1 MRRRFPSIAAAFPC
15 LAACAA
21 IAVLAGCS
29 SATTNRGE
37 VRGADATMS
46 EWLQS
51 DMNRVAN
58 VSMRENLNGLMRL
71 ADKLYR
77 RNPSEWR
84 KGGFASREEA
94 LKALKTA
101 VETSGL
107 SVDDRNAP
115 ANPESS
121 LEPRAVDK
129 SADKTAAAKTPE
141 KGWPPLK
148 GKRDIEAMDLALSPA
163 FTGDR
168 VAAFVYGTSDMLITA
183 HGGKTEFYLIDGQD
197 AQHIYNAARNI
208 EIAVWMLANRKGEN
222 GKPLLL
228 ADELN
233 SSERNLSYER
243 EFGKIIARL
252 DLLAAVTTEKY
263 RRAVIGYAQG
273 LVGGTFL
280 QFLPVR

>member
-1 MRRRFPSIAAAFPC
+1 MHLAIRTIPC
-15 LAACAA
+15 VAILATASLLVACH
-21 IAVLAGCS
+21 
-29 SATTNRGE
+29 SAPTSRGE
-37 VRGADATMS
+37 VKGSDASIS

-58 VSMRENLNGLMRL
+58 VGMRENLNALMRL
-71 ADKLYR
+71 ADKLYK
-77 RNPSEWR
+77 RNPAEWR

-101 VETSGL
+101 IEAAGNPDSGDNP
-107 SVDDRNAP
+107 S
-115 ANPESS
+115 NPESS
-121 LEPRAVDK
+121 TDRRVPEK
-129 SADKTAAAKTPE
+129 AAGEAAPT

-148 GKRDIEAMDLALSPA
+148 GKRDIEAMDLALSHG

-168 VAAFVYGTSDMLITA
+168 VAAFIYGTSDMLITA
-183 HGGKTEFYLIDGQD
+183 HGGKSEFFLIDGQD

-208 EIAVWMLANRKGEN
+208 EIAVWMLGNRRGDN

-233 SSERNLSYER
+233 ASERNLSYER

-273 LVGGTFL
+273 LVGGSFL

>member
-1 MRRRFPSIAAAFPC
+1 MRSRIRSIFPVKTTFHCLVVSAAV
-15 LAACAA
+15 AAL
-21 IAVLAGCS
+21 VGCS
-29 SATTNRGE
+29 TAKTDRGE
-37 VRGADATMS
+37 VKGHDAS
-46 EWLQS
+46 VGEWLQS

-58 VSMRENLNGLMRL
+58 VGMRENLNALFRL

-77 RNPSEWR
+77 RNPAEWR
-84 KGGFASREEA
+84 KGGYASREEA

-101 VETSGL
+101 IESPPVPPENSTATTA
-107 SVDDRNAP
+107 NAEN
-115 ANPESS
+115 NPEMKS
-121 LEPRAVDK
+121 PPDK
-129 SADKTAAAKTPE
+129 AKLAE
-141 KGWPPLK
+141 MAWPPLK
-148 GKRDIEAMDLALSPA
+148 GKRDIEAMDLALSPS

-168 VAAFVYGTSDMLITA
+168 VGAFIFGTSDMLITA

-208 EIAVWMLANRKGEN
+208 EIATWMLAHRKGDN

-228 ADELN
+228 ADEIN
-233 SSERNLSYER
+233 ANERNLSFER

-263 RRAVIGYAQG
+263 RRAVIGYVQG
-273 LVGGTFL
+273 IAGGTFL

>member
-1 MRRRFPSIAAAFPC
+1 MRSCIRFKFGTLGCMAAVVM
-15 LAACAA
+15 LAAC
-21 IAVLAGCS
+21 
-29 SATTNRGE
+29 TTPRTDRGE
-37 VRGADATMS
+37 VKGAGAS
-46 EWLQS
+46 VNEWLQS

-58 VSMRENLNGLMRL
+58 VGMRENLNALIRL

-77 RNPSEWR
+77 RNPAEWK
-84 KGGFASREEA
+84 KGGFANRDEA

-101 VETSGL
+101 IEQVGQP
-107 SVDDRNAP
+107 DPNDPAAGDNAIDSQNQ
-115 ANPESS
+115 A
-121 LEPRAVDK
+121 RAVAQDP
-129 SADKTAAAKTPE
+129 KTTQDPSRV
-141 KGWPPLK
+141 WPPLK
-148 GKRDIEAMDLALSPA
+148 GKRDIEAMDVALSPA

-168 VAAFVYGTSDMLITA
+168 VGAFIFGTADMLITA

-197 AQHIYNAARNI
+197 AQNIYNAARNI
-208 EIAVWMLANRKGEN
+208 EIAIWMLAHRRGDN

-228 ADELN
+228 ADEI
-233 SSERNLSYER
+233 SGAERNLSYER

-273 LVGGTFL
+273 FIGGSFL